1 MFIIRDKEIN
11 GHWDGSLIS
20 PPLAVPAASSQERK
34 GNIEEKI
41 ARNKVIYYN
50 EKVCLAGNFM

>member
-1 MFIIRDKEIN
+1 MGRKPHI
-11 GHWDGSLIS
+11 

-50 EKVCLAGNFM
+50 ENVCLAGNFM

>member
-1 MFIIRDKEIN
+1 MAAERSTILVFRQ
-11 GHWDGSLIS
+11 S

-50 EKVCLAGNFM
+50 ENVCLAGNFM